1 MVSMNRRQIVIL
13 IAGVL
18 IVLALWL
25 VGGSVSNFE
34 FAPGHFFYGSPD
46 AEMPLA
52 EGVAGSSP
60 SDAPEWIKWMMFVIV
75 WVLLPLSILFLIFD
89 PKSLKAVLKRV
100 AAVSFWLLVMFM
112 ITRAV
117 DRIIQN
123 FNRPSDEDV
132 AATPPEEFAVQFPD
146 AAAVDMPWWT
156 QWAASILF
164 LLLAI
169 GAFYW
174 IHKITQTRKKPESSL
189 EGDIAIEAGQAAAA
203 IRQGGMLQEVIL
215 RCYQSMANVL
225 AAKQRMP
232 QEALTPREFERE
244 LHRAGIDD
252 PHISKLSRL
261 FERVRYGS
269 YQAESEDEKEALSC
283 LEGIEK
289 RYRG

>member
-1 MVSMNRRQIVIL
+1 MVSMNRKQVLIL

-18 IVLALWL
+18 MVLALWL

-34 FAPGHFFYGSPD
+34 FAPGHFFYGSS
-46 AEMPLA
+46 EQEVPLA

-100 AAVSFWLLVMFM
+100 AAVSFWLLILFM
-112 ITRAV
+112 ITRAL
-117 DRIIQN
+117 DRMIQA
-123 FNRPSDEDV
+123 FNGSADDDLLT
-132 AATPPEEFAVQFPD
+132 AQPEEFAVDFPD

-169 GAFYW
+169 GVFYW
-174 IHKITQTRKKPESSL
+174 IHKATQARKKPESSL
-189 EGDIAIEAGQAAAA
+189 EGDIAVEAGQAAAA
-203 IRQGGMLQEVIL
+203 IRQGGVLQEVIL
-215 RCYQSMANVL
+215 RCYQSMADVL
-225 AAKQRMP
+225 ANKQRAP